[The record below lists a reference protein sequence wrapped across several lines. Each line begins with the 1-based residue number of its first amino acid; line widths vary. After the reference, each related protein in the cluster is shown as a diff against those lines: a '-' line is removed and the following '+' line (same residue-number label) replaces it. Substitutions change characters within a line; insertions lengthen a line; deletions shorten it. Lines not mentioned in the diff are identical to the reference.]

1 VSYDQKKKIHCWHS
15 KLACGQGIRDAG
27 GTLMRLLISTL
38 LVLLSGCTA
47 VAPMKNAPPSADK
60 PWAAKESAALARDLQ
75 NATAAEVPPVD
86 PARTYSLPDL
96 IDLAERR
103 NRTTRVAW
111 EAARGAA
118 AGAGLSAAEFYPM
131 LAFAA
136 SYGGGI
142 WNLDLNFNNNL
153 SGLDQQAG
161 LLGALVAGEIP
172 AEINLD
178 QSASGAYRALNAG
191 AALRWMLFD
200 FGTRQARHAAGKK
213 MLVAANLAFNAAH
226 QAVAFRVTEAYYAVE
241 AARRQVEAAAVSRSS
256 AADVLGAA
264 EARFS
269 QGLLT
274 EPPLLQARQ
283 AKAQADYGL
292 TSAQAA
298 AGLASVDLAEAIGL
312 SPGQQIRLAPADFG
326 KLSKGLQEPLDNYV
340 KAALR
345 KRPDLLAKVA
355 VVQARE
361 AELRASRADRLPKL
375 ALTGVAGYSRFD
387 SSVQNAGPLDA
398 FGFGLQNYAGF
409 LTVQWPAFTGFADE
423 NKNRAAASAM
433 GAAEEELALSRE
445 RTIAEVWRAYTR
457 AKNALAQ
464 REAAEALQKASRS
477 TYESLLAGFSQGINP
492 IQEVLA
498 ARSADAQAR
507 ALAAESDQAI
517 AASLAT
523 LAFSSGSIR

>member
-1 VSYDQKKKIHCWHS
+1 
-15 KLACGQGIRDAG
+15 
-27 GTLMRLLISTL
+27 MR
-38 LVLLSGCTA
+38 
-47 VAPMKNAPPSADK
+47 NAPPSADK
-60 PWAAKESAALARDLQ
+60 PWEAKESAALANDLQ
-75 NATAAEVPPVD
+75 KRTVAEMPSLD
-86 PARTYSLPDL
+86 PAKTYSLPDL

-131 LAFAA
+131 LAFMA

-142 WNLDLNFNNNL
+142 WNLDLDFNNNL
-153 SGLDQQAG
+153 SGLEKQAG

-172 AEINLD
+172 AEIDLD
-178 QSASGAYRALNAG
+178 QTTSGAYRALNAG

-200 FGTRQARHAAGKK
+200 FGTRQARHAAAKK
-213 MLVAANLAFNAAH
+213 ILLAANLAFNAAH
-226 QAVAFRVTEAYYAVE
+226 QTVAFRVTEAYYAVE
-241 AARRQVEAAAVSRSS
+241 VARRQVEAASVSRSS

-264 EARFS
+264 EARFD

-298 AGLASVDLAEAIGL
+298 AALASVDLAEAVGIP
-312 SPGQQIRLAPADFG
+312 PGQQLRLAPADFG
-326 KLSKGLQEPLDNYV
+326 KLRKGLQEPLDNYV

-375 ALTGVAGYSRFD
+375 ALTGIADYNRFD

-433 GAAEEELALSRE
+433 GAAEEELALTRE

-464 REAAEALQKASRS
+464 HEAAEALQRASRS
-477 TYESLLAGFSQGINP
+477 TYESLLAGFAQGINP
-492 IQEVLA
+492 IQEVLS
-498 ARSADAQAR
+498 ARAADAQAR

>member
-1 VSYDQKKKIHCWHS
+1 
-15 KLACGQGIRDAG
+15 
-27 GTLMRLLISTL
+27 MRPPIPALFL
-38 LVLLSGCTA
+38 LLSGCTA

-60 PWAAKESAALARDLQ
+60 PWAVKASSALARDLQ
-75 NATAAEVPPVD
+75 NRTGAEAPLPD
-86 PARTYSLPDL
+86 PSKAYALSDL

-131 LAFAA
+131 LAVMA
-136 SYGGGI
+136 SYGGGL

-153 SGLDQQAG
+153 SGLEKQAG
-161 LLGALVAGEIP
+161 LLGALVAGAIPSEID
-172 AEINLD
+172 LD
-178 QSASGAYRALNAG
+178 QNASGAYRAFNAG

-200 FGTRQARHAAGKK
+200 FGTRQARHEAAKK
-213 MLVAANLAFNAAH
+213 MLVAANFAFNAAH
-226 QAVAFRVTEAYYAVE
+226 QTVAFRVTEAYYAVE
-241 AARRQVEAAAVSRSS
+241 ASRRQVEASTIS
-256 AADVLGAA
+256 AASAAEVLDAA

-283 AKAQADYGL
+283 ARAQADYGL
-292 TSAQAA
+292 TSARAA
-298 AGLASVDLAEAIGL
+298 AGLAWVDLAEAVGIP
-312 SPGQQIRLAPADFG
+312 PGQPLRIAPADFG
-326 KLSKGLQEPLDNYV
+326 KLRKGLQEPLDNYV
-340 KAALR
+340 RAALR

-375 ALTGVAGYSRFD
+375 ALTGIADYNRFD
-387 SSVQNAGPLDA
+387 TSVQNTGPLDA

-423 NKNRAAASAM
+423 NKNRAAASAKN
-433 GAAEEELALSRE
+433 AAEEELALTKE

-464 REAAEALQKASRS
+464 HEAAEALQKASHS

-492 IQEVLA
+492 VQEVLA
-498 ARSADAQAR
+498 ARAADAQAR

>member
-1 VSYDQKKKIHCWHS
+1 
-15 KLACGQGIRDAG
+15 
-27 GTLMRLLISTL
+27 MRPLIPVL

-47 VAPMKNAPPSADK
+47 VAPMKHAPPSADK
-60 PWAAKESAALARDLQ
+60 PWAARESSVLADELQ
-75 NATAAEVPPVD
+75 VRTGVESPSPD
-86 PARTYSLPDL
+86 PAKVYALPDL
-96 IDLAERR
+96 IDLAQRR

-131 LAFAA
+131 LAVMA

-153 SGLDQQAG
+153 SGIEKQAG
-161 LLGALVAGEIP
+161 LLGALFAKDVP
-172 AEINLD
+172 SEINLD
-178 QSASGAYRALNAG
+178 QNASGAYRALNAG

-200 FGTRQARHAAGKK
+200 FGTRQARHEAAKK

-226 QAVAFRVTEAYYAVE
+226 QTVAFRVTEAYYAVE
-241 AARRQVEAAAVSRSS
+241 SARCQVEAASVSASS
-256 AADVLGAA
+256 AAEVLAAA
-264 EARFS
+264 EGRYG

-292 TSAQAA
+292 ESARAA
-298 AGLASVDLAEAIGL
+298 AGLAWVDLAEATGL
-312 SPGQQIRLAPADFG
+312 PPGHHLKLAAADFG
-326 KLSKGLQEPLDNYV
+326 KLRKGLQEPLDNYV

-361 AELRASRADRLPKL
+361 AELRAARADRLPKL
-375 ALTGVAGYSRFD
+375 ALTGIADYNRFD
-387 SSVQNAGPLDA
+387 TSVQNAGPLDA

-423 NKNRAAASAM
+423 NKNRAAASAKS
-433 GAAEEELALSRE
+433 AAEEELALTKE

-464 REAAEALQKASRS
+464 HEAAEALQRASHS
-477 TYESLLAGFSQGINP
+477 TYEALLAGFAQGINP
-492 IQEVLA
+492 VQEVLA
-498 ARSADAQAR
+498 ARAADAQAR
-507 ALAAESDQAI
+507 ALAAESDRAI

-523 LAFSSGSIR
+523 LAFGSGTIR